1 MDLHTNTHMG
11 LKAFG
16 GPGPP
21 SIYKQ
26 LPLSPWYIAFLQRCI
41 LSSCSTSRFSTLN
54 SKSLVQLWPLSLDSY
69 SQLPT
74 DRHASLDVLKLNMP
88 WAKQLLIWYPS
99 LFFQY
104 YPSFPKT
111 LASELLIA
119 YHCISISC
127 PRCLGSVSFG
137 WGKAALYRLNNA
149 GLNTRIHGFEYWL
162 CCSLCDANFSE
173 LPPCNLQSCCEYCST
188 CCHMWQQHVNASNSP
203 PPPQRPSNSCYT
215 CRL

>member
-1 MDLHTNTHMG
+1 MDLHTNIHMG

-26 LPLSPWYIAFLQRCI
+26 LPLSPWYIAVLQRCI
-41 LSSCSTSRFSTLN
+41 LSYCSTSPFSTLK

-74 DRHASLDVLKLNMP
+74 DTSLDVLKLNMP
-88 WAKQLLIWYPS
+88 WAKQLIWYPS
-99 LFFQY
+99 LLFQDH
-104 YPSFPKT
+104 PSFPKT

-127 PRCLGSVSFG
+127 PRYLGSVSLG
-137 WGKAALYRLNNA
+137 WGKAALHRLNNA
-149 GLNTRIHGFEYWL
+149 GLNTRIHSFGYWL
-162 CCSLCDANFSE
+162 CCSLCVANFSE
-173 LPPCNLQSCCEYCST
+173 LPLCNL
-188 CCHMWQQHVNASNSP
+188 
-203 PPPQRPSNSCYT
+203 
-215 CRL
+215 